1 MHRSTKA
8 RMKAL
13 LTELDYD
20 FSRFTLDGFARW
32 LAKRRGRPIVFV
44 PWEMP
49 PNLSGAWVASDG
61 QDYIFFDQD
70 TQPIHQTHIKLHEM
84 AHILCDHPTV
94 RVEPEQALFH
104 PTVADS
110 SVSKA
115 LLRSTHS
122 DQEEQEAE
130 TLATLIQEQILRH
143 AARQREMDGV
153 SWDRDFAKSFS
164 SYLGTVELD

>member
-1 MHRSTKA
+1 MDRSTKT

-32 LAKRRGRPIVFV
+32 LAKRRGQPIVFV

-49 PNLSGAWVASDG
+49 PSLFGAWIASDG
-61 QDYIFFDQD
+61 RDYIFFDRD

-84 AHILCDHPTV
+84 AHILCDHPTA
-94 RVEPEQALFH
+94 RVESEQALL
-104 PTVADS
+104 VADPT
-110 SVSKA
+110 VSKA

-143 AARQREMDGV
+143 AARQRDIDGV

>member
-1 MHRSTKA
+1 MDRSTKA

-20 FSRFTLDGFARW
+20 FSRFTLDGFVHW
-32 LAKRRGRPIVFV
+32 LAKRRGWPIVFV

-84 AHILCDHPTV
+84 AHMLCDHPTV
-94 RVEPEQALFH
+94 RVEHEQALL
-104 PTVADS
+104 VADPTIS
-110 SVSKA
+110 RI
-115 LLRSTHS
+115 LLRSTRS
-122 DQEEQEAE
+122 DQEELEAE

-143 AARQREMDGV
+143 AARQREIDGV

-164 SYLGTVELD
+164 SYLGTMELD

>member
-84 AHILCDHPTV
+84 AHMLCDHPTL
-94 RVEPEQALFH
+94 RVEPEQALL
-104 PTVADS
+104 VADPTIS
-110 SVSKA
+110 RI
-115 LLRSTHS
+115 LLRSTRS
-122 DQEEQEAE
+122 DQEELEAE
-130 TLATLIQEQILRH
+130 TLATLIQERILRH
-143 AARQREMDGV
+143 ASRQREIDGV

>member
-1 MHRSTKA
+1 MHCSTKA

-70 TQPIHQTHIKLHEM
+70 TQPIHQMHIKLHEM
-84 AHILCDHPTV
+84 AHMLCDHPTV
-94 RVEPEQALFH
+94 RVESEQALFH

-110 SVSKA
+110 SVSKV
-115 LLRSTHS
+115 LLRSTRS
-122 DQEEQEAE
+122 DQEELEAE

-143 AARQREMDGV
+143 ARQDEIDHAI
-153 SWDRDFAKSFS
+153 SWDRDFAGNFS
-164 SYLGTVELD
+164 SYIHTVELD